1 MILRH
6 FLAQVLLRSFATPRL
21 HFCIGVAM
29 SILLF
34 VVAAH
39 LVFWFMLRPCHS
51 HWGGC
56 VDVAHSCCRA
66 CSSMCFFA
74 IQCLQIAKEWL
85 PQGCNDEFLIP

>member
-21 HFCIGVAM
+21 HFAIGVAM

-51 HWGGC
+51 HWCGC
-56 VDVAHSCCRA
+56 VDVAHFCCRA
-66 CSSMCFFA
+66 CSSMFFCNSVPA
-74 IQCLQIAKEWL
+74 NRKGVAAPRLQ
-85 PQGCNDEFLIP
+85 